1 MTRRLSGQTIVVTG
15 ATGIAAAGA
24 QRFAAE
30 GASVFIVSRT
40 PASCEA
46 LAADI
51 TQLGGVASWT
61 RADLTVEN
69 DAEAAFA
76 ACEAEFGAIDGL
88 FAVAGGSGRRH
99 GDGPID
105 QMSLEAWEETTHL
118 NGTPMFLAVR
128 EATRRM
134 QSAGAGSIVVVSSV
148 LATDPSPRLFATH
161 GYAAAKGAALALV
174 RSMAAYYAPHGIR
187 VNGIT
192 PSLIATPMSQRAATD
207 PTTMEYIERKQPLA
221 RGMLPPEAVAGSA
234 LYLLSAD
241 AEYVT
246 GQVIAVDGGWSVT
259 EA

>member
-24 QRFAAE
+24 HRFAAE
-30 GASVFIVSRT
+30 GATVFIVSRT

-51 TQLGGVASWT
+51 NRQGGTASWG
-61 RADLTVEN
+61 RADLTVEA

-76 ACEAEFGAIDGL
+76 ACRDEYGAIDGL

-105 QMSLEAWEETTHL
+105 EMSLEAWEETTNL
-118 NGTPMFLAVR
+118 NGKPTFLAVR
-128 EATRRM
+128 EATRSM
-134 QSAGAGSIVVVSSV
+134 QRAGSGSIVVVSSV

-161 GYAAAKGAALALV
+161 GYAAAKGAALSLV
-174 RSMAAYYAPHGIR
+174 RSMAAYYAPQGVR
-187 VNGIT
+187 VNGIA

-207 PTTMEYIERKQPLA
+207 PSTMEYIERKQPLA
-221 RGMLPPEAVAGSA
+221 QGMLPPEAVADCA
-234 LYLLSAD
+234 LYLLSAE

-246 GQVIAVDGGWSVT
+246 GQVIAVDGGWSVS